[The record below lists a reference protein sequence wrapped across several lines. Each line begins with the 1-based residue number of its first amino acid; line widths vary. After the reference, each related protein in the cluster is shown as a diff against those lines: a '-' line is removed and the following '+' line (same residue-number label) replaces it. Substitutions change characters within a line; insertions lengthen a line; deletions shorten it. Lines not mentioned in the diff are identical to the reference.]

1 LFYHHLSQ
9 IVAFSNNC
17 LNLLKPSKVNGLA
30 GFFKEKWVVEK
41 RSKLVEFNSLQ
52 DLFLEKNHA
61 I

>member
-1 LFYHHLSQ
+1 
-9 IVAFSNNC
+9 